1 MKDPYHFKL
10 LFQTIISLNCIMLYK
25 WTRKKYFL
33 PQCGL
38 KVFCVDEPV
47 KSTDTLLLTLL
58 LIVLYL
64 VLFSE
69 FSVTIRLSDLWEDIY
84 NMISVLLQ
92 GGLKAVVWVDAF
104 QAIIMFGSLLTI
116 VVKASTFSQPCN
128 EKMFFIIKF

>member
-10 LFQTIISLNCIMLYK
+10 LFQMIISLNCIMLFK
-25 WTRKKYFL
+25 RTRIKYFL

-69 FSVTIRLSDLWEDIY
+69 FSVTIRLSDL
-84 NMISVLLQ
+84 
-92 GGLKAVVWVDAF
+92 
-104 QAIIMFGSLLTI
+104 
-116 VVKASTFSQPCN
+116 
-128 EKMFFIIKF
+128 